1 MFSFDAKH
9 AWVDCQEIRNTPQH
23 QYRICVMPVKGLFSK
38 AGNTMIRDT
47 GIIAVASIIVAVTVI
62 FKERA
67 IASRFGVGD
76 VTDAF
81 ALASATV
88 VFLATVFGGSLALSL
103 IPALM
108 RVEIESGQT
117 VAEELCRAVLAYL
130 LLGMVTI
137 ATAIY
142 VFSEPIISVIGGSFS
157 SEKQKLT
164 GDLLVVMLPLLPLG
178 GWAAYVTALLN
189 ARGGFFIS
197 TTAQAAIPLAVVIV
211 LYIAPTPYALVG
223 GLVLGYFAQ
232 CLVLAVALRNQGR
245 WLLPQW
251 RAPRND
257 MKAVWGQYLPVTI
270 GAAFMG
276 STVVTD
282 QVMAGWLAPGSVATL
297 AFASVL
303 VNYLNAFGGRLLGAP
318 ALTHFAKLTAQ
329 KKWAEASHLMWQATF
344 ITGGV
349 AFSLT
354 VIVWFFS
361 DWLVAQLFEGDAF
374 THLDTVRVAEVQKYF
389 ALQLIFQFVGVLQVR
404 MLSALGRNR
413 VILAVAAFNFL
424 SNIALN
430 YLLMVPLGV
439 AGIALS
445 TSIVLC
451 ISALLCGAVVWRS
464 LSVTSYGKR
473 RL

>member
-1 MFSFDAKH
+1 MECPVSKEWRIFVYRQAERPTLNNLPRIKVIQAQANADTFMKNILWIGACSALTQNMPGLIVKKL
-9 AWVDCQEIRNTPQH
+9 ETLLRH

-76 VTDAF
+76 VTNAF

-232 CLVLAVALRNQGR
+232 CLVLAVALRNRGR

-318 ALTHFAKLTAQ
+318 ALTHSEANRAK
-329 KKWAEASHLMWQATF
+329 KVGGSKPFDVASDVHNRR
-344 ITGGV
+344 
-349 AFSLT
+349 S
-354 VIVWFFS
+354 
-361 DWLVAQLFEGDAF
+361 
-374 THLDTVRVAEVQKYF
+374 RV
-389 ALQLIFQFVGVLQVR
+389 
-404 MLSALGRNR
+404 
-413 VILAVAAFNFL
+413 
-424 SNIALN
+424 
-430 YLLMVPLGV
+430 
-439 AGIALS
+439 
-445 TSIVLC
+445 
-451 ISALLCGAVVWRS
+451 
-464 LSVTSYGKR
+464 
-473 RL
+473 